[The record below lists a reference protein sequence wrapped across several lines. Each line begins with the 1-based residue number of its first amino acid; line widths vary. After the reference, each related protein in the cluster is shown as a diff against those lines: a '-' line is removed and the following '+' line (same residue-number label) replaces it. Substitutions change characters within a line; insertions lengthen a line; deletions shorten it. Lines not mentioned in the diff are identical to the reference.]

1 MNPTLDLFS
10 VSSDMLSLHLG
21 SFLCVT
27 CSECSSVVL
36 APGARLFGRRGFSLH
51 LSKLGMSSGW
61 RRGRGLPPALPSN
74 LPQEGQ
80 AVSPLFL
87 SRWQGLGR
95 GRAQLP
101 AVLRVSPVSPK
112 LTPRRQ
118 VTWIAVSS
126 SMSVSLC
133 FFSFLTPLHSW
144 KRRIPCIHLFTQQ
157 PGLGLLL
164 GAAGFQ
170 RFSGAGHSA
179 VPHPPKS
186 APLEARAAP
195 STGEVASHLSS
206 ARHRQGPLASLL
218 KVLPDKAG
226 LHQHLTITYVTATS
240 EHLQKSCWE
249 KFC

>member
-101 AVLRVSPVSPK
+101 AVLRVSPVSPTAHTTQAGD
-112 LTPRRQ
+112 LDCCVLIHECQP
-118 VTWIAVSS
+118 
-126 SMSVSLC
+126 LLL
-133 FFSFLTPLHSW
+133 FLSHSITFLEKEDTLHSPLYPAAW
-144 KRRIPCIHLFTQQ
+144 
-157 PGLGLLL
+157 PGVATGRCWFPTVLRGWAL
-164 GAAGFQ
+164 
-170 RFSGAGHSA
+170 SC
-179 VPHPPKS
+179 
-186 APLEARAAP
+186 P
-195 STGEVASHLSS
+195 SPS
-206 ARHRQGPLASLL
+206 
-218 KVLPDKAG
+218 
-226 LHQHLTITYVTATS
+226 
-240 EHLQKSCWE
+240 
-249 KFC
+249 